1 MKHDSLKNCIV
12 ALEKLRDATDSQLD
26 ARVLLELDTVI
37 AELKKH
43 SENQDSSAALGTLSL
58 RTLEVM
64 IQVISLISNLTDLMK

>member
-64 IQVISLISNLTDLMK
+64 IQVISLVSNLTDLMK

>member
-26 ARVLLELDTVI
+26 ARVLLELDAVI

-43 SENQDSSAALGTLSL
+43 SENQGSSAALGTLSL

-64 IQVISLISNLTDLMK
+64 IQVISLVSNLTDLMK